1 MSRFTDV
8 RFLVS
13 AAAPAQFPADE
24 GTEVAFAGR
33 SNAGKSSAI
42 NAIAQRRT
50 LARTSKLPGRTR
62 LLNFFELMP
71 RARIVDLPGYGYARA
86 PENER
91 LRWAPL
97 MEALRARRS
106 LCGLFLIV
114 DVRRGISEAD
124 EDVIAWSNPQQRHVH
139 VLLAKTDKLTRSLAS
154 QALATARRQLG
165 GQVSVQLFSAHAGG
179 GVAQAQETLIAWLAN
194 KKTPVTS
201 HEVTGAD

>member
-1 MSRFTDV
+1 
-8 RFLVS
+8 
-13 AAAPAQFPADE
+13 
-24 GTEVAFAGR
+24 
-33 SNAGKSSAI
+33 
-42 NAIAQRRT
+42 
-50 LARTSKLPGRTR
+50 
-62 LLNFFELMP
+62 
-71 RARIVDLPGYGYARA
+71 
-86 PENER
+86 
-91 LRWAPL
+91 
-97 MEALRARRS
+97 
-106 LCGLFLIV
+106 LFLIV